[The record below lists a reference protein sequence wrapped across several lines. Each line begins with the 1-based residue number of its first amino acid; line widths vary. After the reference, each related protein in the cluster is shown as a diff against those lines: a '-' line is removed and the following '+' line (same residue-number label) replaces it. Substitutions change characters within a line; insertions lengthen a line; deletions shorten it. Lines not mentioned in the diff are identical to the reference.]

1 MKKFLFAS
9 ILLAVILIA
18 LGVFLQYRSH
28 AQLDAQ
34 LRAVIGD
41 HGLTPLSAPS
51 AASAE
56 KIALGRMLFFDKE
69 LSGNRDIA
77 CATCHQPALGTS
89 DALALSIGTGGT
101 GIGVERQIG
110 EKRSFVPRNAQ
121 ELFNRGL
128 PFWETMFW
136 DARVAGTPK
145 DGYVTPAGDYLPQGL
160 ESVLAAQAMFP
171 VLFRDE
177 MRGGFYDIAG
187 YQIQPGEVLDDE
199 NYTPQPAGWH
209 DVDVLGGPNEL
220 AVYPDSPDQ
229 FPAIWDAI
237 MDRLLAFPAYQELF
251 QAAYPDTPPMELGFE
266 HAANALAAFQA
277 TSFSLVDSP
286 WDRYLAGDSGALS
299 TAAKQGALLFYGD
312 AGCSA
317 CHSGALLTD
326 QGFHNIGAPQFGP
339 GRDEF
344 APLDYGRYHATGLE
358 ADKFAFRTPTLRNVA
373 VTGPWLHNGAYD
385 SLADVILHH
394 ADPASAL
401 RGYDGGRLPEALRDS
416 LQNSPATNEQIL
428 ASLDPLL
435 ADGSSLSSGE
445 IQQIIAFLE
454 SLTDP
459 AIRGLEALTP
469 DVVPSGLPV
478 TQ

>member
-1 MKKFLFAS
+1 MKKVLLAS
-9 ILLAVILIA
+9 ILIAMTLIA
-18 LGVFLQYRSH
+18 LGVVLQFRTH

-34 LRAVIGD
+34 LQAIIGD
-41 HGLTPLSAPS
+41 HGLTPISAPPAS
-51 AASAE
+51 SAE

-69 LSGNRDIA
+69 LSGNRDVA

-101 GIGVERQIG
+101 GVGAERRNG

-136 DARVAGTPK
+136 DARVAGTPE

-209 DVDVLGGPNEL
+209 DVDIFGRPNEL

-229 FPAIWDAI
+229 FPAIWGAI
-237 MDRLLAFPAYQELF
+237 MDRLLAIPAYQELF
-251 QAAYPDTPPMELGFE
+251 QAAYPDTPLEDLGFE

-277 TSFSLVDSP
+277 SAFSLANSP
-286 WDRYLAGDSGALS
+286 WDNYLAGDTQALS
-299 TAAKQGALLFYGD
+299 LAAKQGALLFYGN

-326 QGFHNIGAPQFGP
+326 QGFYNIGVPQFGP

-358 ADKFAFRTPTLRNVA
+358 IDKFAFRTPTLRNVV

-385 SLADVILHH
+385 SLADAIYHH
-394 ADPASAL
+394 TDPASAL
-401 RGYDGGRLPEALRDS
+401 RSYDGSPLPEALRDS
-416 LQNSPATNEQIL
+416 LQGSPATVEQIL
-428 ASLDPLL
+428 ASLDPRL
-435 ADGSSLSSGE
+435 AGSSSITDGE
-445 IQQIIAFLE
+445 MAQIIAFLE
-454 SLTDP
+454 ALTDP
-459 AIRGLEALTP
+459 AVQELDALTP
-469 DVVPSGLPV
+469 ESVPSGLPV